1 MSGAAKCMRLDWDS
15 GFFGFGIG
23 RIDAAHLDAETVT
36 AARDWAR
43 ASEVRCLYFLAN
55 ADDAATTRAA
65 ERAGM
70 ACTDIRMTFEQV
82 LGGEA
87 LALAQR
93 SEACAS
99 PPDIRQWRPDDLP
112 ALRAIARSSHTD
124 TRFYADPVFERERC
138 DALYATWIE
147 RSCAGF
153 AQSVLVAQDDDGRA
167 LGYVTGHLRDAVA
180 SLGLIAVAPEAQGRG
195 LGPRMVNA
203 FLAWGAGQRATRAT
217 VVTQGRN
224 VRAQRL
230 YQRCGFVTSAVQ
242 IWYHFWP
249 LD

>member
-1 MSGAAKCMRLDWDS
+1 MSVAANCLRLEWDS
-15 GFFGFGIG
+15 EFFGFGIG
-23 RIDAAHLDAETVT
+23 RIDAAQLDDAVVA
-36 AARDWAR
+36 AAREWAL
-43 ASEVRCLYFLAN
+43 ASEVRCLYFLAG

-70 ACTDIRMTFEQV
+70 ACTDIRMTFEQT
-82 LGGEA
+82 LGGQEPD
-87 LALAQR
+87 
-93 SEACAS
+93 SC

-112 ALRAIARSSHTD
+112 VLRAIAGSSHAD
-124 TRFYADPVFERERC
+124 TRFYADPHFARERC
-138 DALYATWIE
+138 DALYETWIE

-153 AQSVLVAQDDDGRA
+153 AQTVLVAQGDDGRA
-167 LGYVTGHLRDAVA
+167 LGYVTGHLRGDAA

-195 LGPRMVNA
+195 LGPRLVNA
-203 FLAWGAGQRATRAT
+203 FLAWSAGQRATRAM

-230 YQRCGFVTSAVQ
+230 YQRCGFLTSAVQ
-242 IWYHFWP
+242 VWYHFWP